1 MKERGEEV
9 REKRGEEG
17 MDSRT
22 EVRNISY
29 YNVITS
35 AWGIAKSQLGDKF

>member
-9 REKRGEEG
+9 GEKRGEEG